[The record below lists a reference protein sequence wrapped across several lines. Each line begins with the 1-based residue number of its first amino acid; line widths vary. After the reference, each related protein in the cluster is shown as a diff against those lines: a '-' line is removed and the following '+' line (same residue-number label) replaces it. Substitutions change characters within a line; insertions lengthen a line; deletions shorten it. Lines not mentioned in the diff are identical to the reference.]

1 MTTSTKTQKSTPA
14 PAPAKRTAA
23 KPKAETPAEAPA
35 AKKATVPA
43 KPAYRDV
50 EGFAEALKSAKAAA
64 KGNTDVTQALQLVTH
79 LAWKTP
85 GGNVG
90 WAKGTT
96 PNVVAYA
103 DDMAIPE
110 GTSIPDALAAALAAA
125 DKGAADKPQK
135 DALSVLTKVVKAH
148 AA

>member
-1 MTTSTKTQKSTPA
+1 MTTSTKTQKST

-50 EGFAEALKSAKAAA
+50 EGFSEALKSAKAAA

>member
-1 MTTSTKTQKSTPA
+1 MTTSTKTQKST

-35 AKKATVPA
+35 KESTPKVPA

-135 DALSVLTKVVKAH
+135 DALAVLTKVVKAH